1 MTNYS
6 EVHPLYNMLQRFT
19 FLPIDGMLEW
29 LQESHPNEGFKDS
42 EKLNPNQLGHEKFVT
57 EMIIPFLK
65 KTYEIDL
72 FW

>member
-1 MTNYS
+1 
-6 EVHPLYNMLQRFT
+6 MLQKST

-29 LQESHPNEGFKDS
+29 LQEKHPNEAFEDS
-42 EKLNPNQLGHEKFVT
+42 ERLIPNDFGHEKFTT